1 MLLSMVS
8 FVSILFFVVLMYSAD
23 IHGMYRP
30 TVGVRLGVLLIA
42 FIFGSFNVVAAS
54 IREGPALVTSGAI
67 SLNPTEDHP
76 IFACRS
82 NLSPDHDLAVDER
95 MIIAARG
102 LWLALITI
110 LLQDERRLLLMTMGD
125 RIMRQLQ
132 QLSLRMLKRRRAVIR
147 VVRSLMPMVLLDI
160 IKDQAVQGEDGK

>member
-1 MLLSMVS
+1 M
-8 FVSILFFVVLMYSAD
+8 
-23 IHGMYRP
+23 
-30 TVGVRLGVLLIA
+30 VRLREPWSYHIGLVCPCSNEKSAFVAATSWLHSIRQSDAPLYGILCLYLIA
-42 FIFGSFNVVAAS
+42 F